1 MHILETRKKAIAFK
15 TFSHLV
21 LSFVSVRCEVAK
33 IGKIYNL
40 FYCKALILKYS
51 SEHISKHKHRK
62 IANMLDTIDS
72 RSTVIH
78 LHFVRPNRCEFF
90 KLACQSIV

>member
-1 MHILETRKKAIAFK
+1 MT
-15 TFSHLV
+15 
-21 LSFVSVRCEVAK
+21 K

-40 FYCKALILKYS
+40 FYRKGLILKCP

-62 IANMLDTIDS
+62 IADMLDTVDS

-90 KLACQSIV
+90 KLAC